1 MKKVLIVQYSQ
12 SGQLEAVARSIAGP
26 LQQDDAVDVHT
37 LRLESDQ
44 AWPFPWGFWQFLD
57 AFPECVYLDP
67 PANKPWQA
75 EPPYDLVIVCYTV
88 WFLSPAPPITAFLQ
102 SDAGRKCL
110 RDTPVITVTACRNM
124 WMQAQEQ
131 VRQLLE
137 SAGARHCD
145 HVALTDPGPA
155 MATFITTPRWMLTGR
170 RDAFLG
176 LPPAGLTESQI
187 DDASRFGRAIAT
199 ALADGTLDGRRPVLH
214 GLGAAPVDPALLAS
228 ETIGRRSFRIW
239 GGLIRAVGKPG
250 AVARRPVLAVYVCFL
265 LLLIVTVV
273 PISMLLRALLRPLM
287 KRRMDAAAA
296 RFAGPSGAGT
306 GRLEEFA

>member
-26 LQQDDAVDVHT
+26 LRADDGVELQT
-37 LRLESDQ
+37 LNLEPQ
-44 AWPFPWGFWQFLD
+44 TPWPFPWSFWQFLD

-67 PANKPWQA
+67 PPNRPWQLSGDF
-75 EPPYDLVIVCYTV
+75 DLVILCYTV

-102 SDAGRKCL
+102 SEAGRELL

-137 SAGARHCD
+137 SAGARHAD

-155 MATFITTPRWMLTGR
+155 MATFVTTPRWMLSGR

-176 LPPAGLTESQI
+176 LPPAGLTTEQI
-187 DDASRFGRAIAT
+187 DGAARFGRAIRA
-199 ALADGTLDGRRPVLH
+199 ALRDGRLDGRSSVLH

-239 GGLIRAVGKPG
+239 GRLLRAVGRPG
-250 AVARRPVLAVYVCFL
+250 AASRRPVLAVYVCFL

-273 PISMLLRALLRPLM
+273 PVSMALRALLL
-287 KRRMDAAAA
+287 
-296 RFAGPSGAGT
+296 S
-306 GRLEEFA
+306 LIHI